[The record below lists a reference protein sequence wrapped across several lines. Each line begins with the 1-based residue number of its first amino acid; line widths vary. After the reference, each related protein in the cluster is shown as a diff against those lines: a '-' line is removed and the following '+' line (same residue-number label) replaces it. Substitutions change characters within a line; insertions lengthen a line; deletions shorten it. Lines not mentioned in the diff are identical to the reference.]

1 MIQGQLPHR
10 SLTSSWAMMADG
22 GGRMR
27 RVTGFIPRQHSAGL
41 VDQQWVRLDNARRNS
56 AFLRRLLGFQR
67 YPDLCQRHPHLH
79 DHESRLRRL
88 QVVRAELQRRFEL
101 VEAAEILMTSMKDH
115 QMMAAPTTR
124 MSITRRMSRKM
135 MMIGVVSAE
144 MTAVEIAEMIVA
156 TTDEMTE
163 MMIDEV
169 IAEEMTGTTAGNRRK
184 KM

>member
-1 MIQGQLPHR
+1 
-10 SLTSSWAMMADG
+10 
-22 GGRMR
+22 MR

-67 YPDLCQRHPHLH
+67 SPNLCQRHPHLH
-79 DHESRLRRL
+79 DHKSRLRGL
-88 QVVRAELQRRFEL
+88 QVVRAELERRFEL
-101 VEAAEILMTSMKDH
+101 VEAAEMVSLMISMMDH
-115 QMMAAPTTR
+115 HQGTTAQTTTR
-124 MSITRRMSRKM
+124 MSTTLRMSRKM
-135 MMIGVVSAE
+135 MIGVVIAE

-163 MMIDEV
+163 TMIDEV